1 MTKLAIGVNIDE
13 TSLRPETARFIYV
26 ADPEEPS
33 PPWLKNPDGDVAL
46 PAGKQPVTIQFRLLQ
61 QQVTLAN
68 NQTYALSLPSASLQ
82 IDGPVPGKW
91 PLQFNAPA
99 QSGKP
104 GQPHT
109 VVVVT
114 DKNSDTTTYKYS
126 LAVLFTPQVGAA
138 VERVDDPKIRNG
150 GDTRFIERWMWPV
163 LVVVLALIALIAW
176 RLATAGT
183 EQPATDPSAAPPPP
197 RPRSEL
203 TIMVQLTPKGRK
215 PEDGLFFSFLPKD
228 FTETTAS
235 YLDDAAGNITIP
247 PNDSTELAITYRLT
261 ASRIKI
267 GNRWY
272 GVGFKLAGAGGG
284 PVPHP
289 FTVVASSGPVPPHLF
304 DKIPVVSGHGGTY
317 RDAAVIVT
325 CRDREEHEYRLTVG
339 IEVAGLIHD
348 VEHDPKI
355 RNGGNKLN
363 PGGAGGSS
371 TPSPGSSLPSDC

>member
-33 PPWLKNPDGDVAL
+33 PPWLKSPGGDVAL

-203 TIMVQLTPKGRK
+203 TIMVELTPKGRK

-247 PNDSTELAITYRLT
+247 PRDCTELAITYRL
-261 ASRIKI
+261 AENHVRIDGK
-267 GNRWY
+267 RHE
-272 GVGFKLAGAGGG
+272 VSFKLAGDETG
-284 PVPHP
+284 PAPHP
-289 FTVVASSGPVPPHLF
+289 FSASDAAGPASPDLF
-304 DKIPVVSGHGGTY
+304 DTTGGMPGQDALVS
-317 RDAAVIVT
+317 VK
-325 CRDREEHEYRLTVG
+325 CRDGKEYDYELIVG
-339 IEVAGLIHD
+339 LHD
-348 VEHDPKI
+348 KDRILNTRHDPKI
-355 RNGGNKLN
+355 RNGGNNVN
-363 PGGAGGSS
+363 PGPIAGPR
-371 TPSPGSSLPSDC
+371 TSDRCSCDASNR